1 MHAVSCGGSKFGA
14 PLRYR
19 VLPTG
24 ECLTGEIAQIKGAE
38 LVFFCDRALDVDTK
52 ISMVLPMRA
61 QTIAGDAVL
70 NMVCTGEVVRR
81 ILLNWPD
88 VRPALAVHI
97 SSCHIARE
105 ASSDPA
111 GSILSQA
118 LSGVKDESEPW

>member
-1 MHAVSCGGSKFGA
+1 MHAISCDGGKFGA

-19 VLPTG
+19 LLPSG

-38 LVFFCDRALDVDTK
+38 LIFFCDRALEVDTR
-52 ISMVLPMRA
+52 IAMVLPTRA

-70 NMVCTGEVVRR
+70 NLVCTGEVVRR

-97 SSCHIARE
+97 SSCHIARD
-105 ASSDPA
+105 ASSD
-111 GSILSQA
+111 LSGAELLQA
-118 LSGVKDESEPW
+118 LSGVNDESQP